1 MLKPLAVVAVSAAS
15 VALTVPKNNQA
26 AYPTIESRSKLIW
39 KTQMGAASFRSNVIF
54 VGDRLYIGS
63 NGDNFRDYG
72 MIEPNSGVY
81 AIDRKT
87 GKKIRHFAGELFG
100 DMDVNG
106 LLPYNNKL
114 YFGNDNEEFLCTD
127 LDGKIRWRNPTSG
140 DIEHEP
146 VLLKTKNGDM
156 IVYAAESGEVNAV
169 DPQTGKSR
177 WSYYVPDFSGWK
189 PGDNRTL
196 FKVKAWFSNGNT
208 FFTKP
213 ILVDVNR
220 DGAEDLVYCLF
231 NGSLLALN
239 GRTGKELWS
248 TKDESYS
255 FDAVGLAGAGKER
268 FIVGSITKYGE
279 NYTVTKEMIYLDL
292 TGQLA
297 KKIPL
302 VGNNGGGGL
311 NVLDAGGGKLLLND
325 RIKTYQVDGNGSI
338 TTIDR
343 SQPFIDSGYFR
354 LEPDFRNGYAP
365 LFANQTIT
373 LANGKKAAV
382 VLNQWDMGNYKMGF
396 LEIVSLEDQ
405 TVVDRI
411 SYPGGAEMPPVIR
424 DVNQDGNLDILISS
438 YDGYLYCYELPK
450 Y

>member
-1 MLKPLAVVAVSAAS
+1 MLKSLAVLAVGATS
-15 VALTVPKNNQA
+15 VALTIPKIDQA
-26 AYPTIESRSKLIW
+26 PYPTIESRSKLIW
-39 KTQMGAASFRSNVIF
+39 KTEIGAASFRSNVIF
-54 VGDRLYIGS
+54 LGDRLYIGS
-63 NGDNFRDYG
+63 NGDNFLDYG
-72 MIEPNSGVY
+72 MIEPKSGVY

-106 LLPYNNKL
+106 LLPYNNGL
-114 YFGNDNEEFLCTD
+114 YFGNDNEEFLCTE

-146 VLLKTKNGDM
+146 VLLRTKRGAM
-156 IVYAAESGEVNAV
+156 IVYAAESGEVKAV
-169 DPQTGKSR
+169 DPQTGKIQ
-177 WSYYVPDFSGWK
+177 WSYYVPNFSGWK
-189 PGDNRTL
+189 PGDNRPL
-196 FKVKAWFSNGNT
+196 FKVKAWFRHGNT

-231 NGSLLALN
+231 GGSLLTLD
-239 GRTGKELWS
+239 GQTGKELWS
-248 TKDESYS
+248 TQDDNYS
-255 FDAVGLAGAGKER
+255 FDAVGLTGVGKER
-268 FIVGSITKYGE
+268 FIVGAVTKYRE
-279 NYTVTKEMIYLDL
+279 DNTVTKEMIYLHL
-292 TGQLA
+292 SGQLA
-297 KKIPL
+297 KKITL
-302 VGNNGGGGL
+302 DGNSEGGGL
-311 NVLDAGGGKLLLND
+311 NVLEAGGGTLLLND
-325 RIKTYQVDGNGSI
+325 QIKTYQIDANGSI

-354 LEPDFRNGYAP
+354 VEQDFRNGYAP
-365 LFANQTIT
+365 LFANQIIT

-382 VLNQWDMGNYKMGF
+382 VLNQWDRGSYKMGF

-405 TVVDRI
+405 IVVDRI
-411 SYPGGAEMPPVIR
+411 SYPGGSEMPPVIQ
-424 DVNQDGNLDILISS
+424 DVNQDGKLDILISS